1 MLFFLAYIRLGVNTV
16 IIGGESLNSGYSL
29 LGGVPALV
37 QTVVWLRLTVLL
49 LIMLKEIL
57 SLFLGVIL
65 NMVVGGLL

>member
-1 MLFFLAYIRLGVNTV
+1 MACIRLGVNTV

-29 LGGVPALV
+29 SGGVRALV

-49 LIMLKEIL
+49 LILLKEIL

>member
-1 MLFFLAYIRLGVNTV
+1 MASIRLGVNTV

-29 LGGVPALV
+29 SGGVRALV

-49 LIMLKEIL
+49 LILLKEIL
-57 SLFLGVIL
+57 SLLLGVIL